1 MNPLARIAHEAL
13 PSTAVLFRREAYGR
27 ARVREFLRD
36 VMALANAE
44 VDGPRHIVVGIEF
57 DRRGRR
63 HVVPVAADDFS
74 GKPAYT
80 ALVEEHIEPA
90 VRIRYRPV
98 PVDGQR
104 VGVFEISDC
113 DDRPYMMRIDHSE
126 TLRRGDAYVRIDDVT
141 IKMGRRQLQA
151 LFEAKF
157 QDTIPPTNVEVGF
170 AGEIIH
176 KDCRIATR
184 DLDGRP
190 SALAGKRLRALIEA
204 KTQVSATNTFVARL
218 THARLFGSDTP
229 YEDRGVET
237 MMEEMRQLEDRYRD
251 EDEYFLFEQQ
261 GTELQLV
268 VLNQG
273 GETLTDATLSLV
285 LPRHEAL
292 YVAPT
297 LPGVLRNGRVV
308 ARGAGEQA
316 SYPAVELRAE
326 AVRVTSRLPA
336 VEPGVPQAAFG
347 APLRICVGAAL
358 AGRRLGIRYT
368 LRATN
373 LRSPASGTL
382 RLLF

>member
-1 MNPLARIAHEAL
+1 MNPLARIAHDAL
-13 PSTAVLFRREAYGR
+13 PSTAVLFRGAAYGR
-27 ARVREFLRD
+27 TNVREFLRD
-36 VMALANAE
+36 VLALANAE
-44 VDGPRHIVVGIEF
+44 VDGPRHIVIGVEF
-57 DRRGRR
+57 DRNGRR

-74 GKPAYT
+74 GKPAYP

-98 PVDGQR
+98 SVDGQR
-104 VGVFEISDC
+104 VGVFEITDC
-113 DDRPYMMRIDHSE
+113 SDRPYMMRIDHSE
-126 TLRRGDAYVRIDDVT
+126 TLRRGDAYVRIDDAT

-157 QDTIPPTNVEVGF
+157 RETVPPTRVEVGF
-170 AGEIIH
+170 AGDIIH

-184 DLDGRP
+184 DLAGRP
-190 SALAGKRLRALIEA
+190 SALAGKRLKALIEA

-229 YEDRGVET
+229 YEDRDVET

-251 EDEYFLFEQQ
+251 QDEYFLFEQH
-261 GTELQLV
+261 GTELQLI

-273 GETLTDATLSLV
+273 DEALSDATLSLA

-292 YVAPT
+292 YVASG
-297 LPGVLRNGRVV
+297 LPAQLRDGRLV
-308 ARGAGEQA
+308 ARGAGERA
-316 SYPAVELRAE
+316 AYPAVELRAE
-326 AVRVTSRLPA
+326 VIRVTARLQT
-336 VEPGVPQAAFG
+336 VEPGLPLAAFG
-347 APLRICVGAAL
+347 APLRLSVGTAL

-368 LRATN
+368 LRAAN
-373 LRSPASGTL
+373 LRSPARGTL